1 MPLLNFPFTDYP
13 ILFDPHECTENVH
26 FCNKLW
32 QASKFSIGWATKFNT
47 EAKLQVEPTDLWQ
60 KWLLHRLFVTVERV
74 NAAFESMHFSNAV
87 DLLKQFLINDFCDT
101 FVVSHQPFNCTF
113 DALIFIFFL

>member
-13 ILFDPHECTENVH
+13 ILFDPHECAENVH